1 VIAKLKRIAPV
12 ALVILLL
19 IAVLPFAATA
29 QEGESARTGFR
40 PDAPPYGIRGPHP
53 VGVQSFVV
61 EDEERPLPGMVW
73 YPALNPEGV
82 EEAITYD
89 WGLGEGVPP
98 ALNTSEGRAIL
109 DAAPDLEN
117 GPYPLVISSHGGGGT
132 YMITAYLHEHLASYG
147 FVVMAFYHTGNTIGD
162 SMAAQTEE
170 QQIADFERAI
180 DALVHRPR
188 DVSRVIDFAETEM
201 ANENLAG
208 LVDTDRIA
216 VIGISYGGYTALA
229 AAGARLH
236 ISALEDFC
244 AAGTYT
250 TNLVTGLCRRHG
262 DSLANREDQLIA
274 LAGFDAQAGGLM
286 PSLGDER
293 VDTIVAI
300 SPLADAFGQD
310 GLASV
315 QLPTLLLDGTHDP
328 MTIPAF
334 NAELVWANISSP
346 ERARVTFEN
355 GGHVFAGDCTP
366 AWQHVAWGLCSD
378 PTWDLHRSFDL
389 TDHFVTAFLLTE
401 LYGDQE
407 AAAALAPDAVAFPGV
422 RYETTFGN

>member
-1 VIAKLKRIAPV
+1 MFRSMFVSKSF
-12 ALVILLL
+12 LVLVVLLL
-19 IAVLPFAATA
+19 LASLPLTIVA
-29 QEGESARTGFR
+29 QGDEPARSGFR
-40 PDAPPYGIRGPHP
+40 PDAPPYGIRGPYP

-61 EDEERPLPGMVW
+61 NDDNRPLPGMVW
-73 YPALNPEGV
+73 YPALNPEGA

-89 WGLGEGVPP
+89 WGLGEGAPP
-98 ALNTSEGRAIL
+98 ALNSSEGRAIL

-147 FVVMAFYHTGNTIGD
+147 FVVMAFYHPGNTIGD
-162 SMAAQTEE
+162 AMAAQTEE
-170 QQIADFERAI
+170 QQIADAERAI

-216 VIGISYGGYTALA
+216 VIGLSYGGYTTLA

-236 ISALEDFC
+236 ISALEDIC

-250 TNLVTGLCRRHG
+250 SGLVTGLCTRHG
-262 DSLANREDQLIA
+262 DGLAEREDQLIT
-274 LAGFDAQAGGLM
+274 LAGVDAQAGGLM

-293 VDTIVAI
+293 VDAIVAI
-300 SPLADAFGQD
+300 SPLADVFGQD

-315 QLPTLLLDGTHDP
+315 QLPTLLLNGTHDP
-328 MTIPAF
+328 MTIPSF
-334 NAELVWANISSP
+334 NADMVWATISSP
-346 ERARVTFEN
+346 ERVRVTFEN
-355 GGHVFAGDCTP
+355 AGHVFAGDCTP

-378 PTWDLHRSFDL
+378 PTWDLHRAFDL
-389 TDHFVTAFLLTE
+389 TDHFVTAFLLYE
-401 LYGDQE
+401 LYGDDE
-407 AAAALAPDAVAFPGV
+407 AAMALAQDAVQFTGIEYQAEGF
-422 RYETTFGN
+422 